1 VKIFHLNDDVSS
13 VFHHVFGLRGE
24 LRLGVVVPARFSLVE
39 ADPQGVGRRSREER
53 AADQPVAEPAAPPFL
68 PDAIPFK
75 PVAEFTVKGTCWLA
89 EPDVQG
95 VVTMAVGPLSK
106 SLRVLGPRQWQKRL
120 GGWHPGPPEPF
131 TSLPLSYEHAL
142 GGPFDPDNPEG
153 HGRDPVTGVVT
164 SLPVPRLERPDE
176 PIRSPSQR
184 LGLVGCGPIPAGWQ
198 SRRRWIGTLTD
209 AWARDRWPW
218 IPDDFDSRFFLTAPE
233 DQQAA
238 GFFRGDESIRLAGM
252 HPEGHLITADLPRR
266 RARCFIARNA
276 SRTWNA
282 PVGEFE
288 EVPLVLDTIA
298 IDADKGYYDLVWRG
312 QTPIAHIAGRDVH
325 SLLIFLERLNEP
337 EQPPAW
343 YRDLFDQVLAAE
355 VGRAEQPELEAAEFE
370 AEMAE
375 FEQTLKARLKAELVI
390 PPEVLA
396 GMEETAAL
404 ARENSRYF
412 AEAGRPQYDAVGM
425 IESQLDELR
434 QAIAGFDSRVEQGLA
449 APQLT
454 KAKMAEILGNSAD
467 EPLIDLPA
475 IRENAAF
482 LRDKLGD
489 PHLAPD
495 TREQLLDSL
504 ARWDSTE
511 TELSTLLD
519 RVSAIQPDVEAQLQA
534 SLPAW
539 MLREPPPIDEPL
551 DVEAA
556 RREGLAHLNLAGYD
570 FHGLDLSGVDFRE
583 ASLDRV
589 NFSGCTLRG
598 CDFTAATV
606 GRADFGSADLS
617 EAILAGVDFSQSN
630 LAGSCFSGAE
640 LSGASFSGRSLV
652 GADFSNTRGEG
663 TDFFRADLTRA
674 RFRAA
679 ELATPTFTEATLDG
693 GDFTEASLTKAE
705 MDGVHCHDGQ
715 FARAKLVSWRGGRGS
730 EFVHCNFRQ
739 AAAATSIWSDS
750 CLDGSDFSGAVLD
763 RGYFAGS
770 LARGTSF
777 HRAHLAEAHFEDAAL
792 PDANFTQARLLRANL
807 TRADLTRARLT
818 AANLAAAALI
828 DCILRDADLS
838 RAITVA
844 ASFSPGREEAR

>member
-1 VKIFHLNDDVSS
+1 MKIFHLNDDVSS
-13 VFHHVFGLRGE
+13 VFQHVFGLRGE

-39 ADPQGVGRRSREER
+39 AGPQGVGRQSPEER
-53 AADQPVAEPAAPPFL
+53 SADQPVAESAAPPFL

-343 YRDLFDQVLAAE
+343 YRDLFDRVLAAE

-396 GMEETAAL
+396 GMEETAATVRANPRAYADAARPELDPVALVDAEVAAVRKGIAEFDYKVDL
-404 ARENSRYF
+404 ALS
-412 AEAGRPQYDAVGM
+412 
-425 IESQLDELR
+425 
-434 QAIAGFDSRVEQGLA
+434 

-454 KAKMAEILGNSAD
+454 KAKMVEILGAD
-467 EPLIDLPA
+467 ENGSPIDMA
-475 IRENAAF
+475 TVRENIDY
-482 LRDKLGD
+482 LRSTVTDKRLSSASRQRLLEG
-489 PHLAPD
+489 LSEW
-495 TREQLLDSL
+495 EQVEPQLDAL
-504 ARWDSTE
+504 VT
-511 TELSTLLD
+511 
-519 RVSAIQPDVEAQLQA
+519 RVSAIKPDVVAQLQA

-652 GADFSNTRGEG
+652 GADFSNARGEG

-693 GDFTEASLTKAE
+693 GDFPGECRE
-705 MDGVHCHDGQ
+705 
-715 FARAKLVSWRGGRGS
+715 LVVENG
-730 EFVHCNFRQ
+730 
-739 AAAATSIWSDS
+739 
-750 CLDGSDFSGAVLD
+750 L
-763 RGYFAGS
+763 
-770 LARGTSF
+770 
-777 HRAHLAEAHFEDAAL
+777 
-792 PDANFTQARLLRANL
+792 LLRGRFLFLILENL
-807 TRADLTRARLT
+807 FVFFCRGEQPQCGPGGPRT
-818 AANLAAAALI
+818 NLAAFFEVGLYLSVEQHLVG
-828 DCILRDADLS
+828 CICIILKLPKQA
-838 RAITVA
+838 RARHKDVVA
-844 ASFSPGREEAR
+844 